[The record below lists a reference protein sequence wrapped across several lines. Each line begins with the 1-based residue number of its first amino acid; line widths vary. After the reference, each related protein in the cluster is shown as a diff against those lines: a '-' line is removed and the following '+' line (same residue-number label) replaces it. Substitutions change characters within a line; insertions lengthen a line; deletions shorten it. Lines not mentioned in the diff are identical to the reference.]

1 MNDPEM
7 KARIQA
13 QMQQEFQ
20 DQMQGMQEF
29 EAQMQGMQAQMQQEF
44 EAQMQGMQQEF
55 EAQMQG
61 MQAQMQQLQLK
72 TEEIGHSL
80 DRHDQEIK
88 EIQLKTEEIGH
99 DIKKI
104 GHSLDRHDELIRKHD
119 QEIGDLKWSFQNHD
133 QRIQNLE
140 NFFQYAK
147 DVLDQRKR
155 IREQEMEKVYN
166 VTRDFCE
173 EFGSDLVESTLP
185 SLKKRKLKSTLIKYA
200 GKRNDFHNF
209 GLSSKK

>member
-1 MNDPEM
+1 
-7 KARIQA
+7 
-13 QMQQEFQ
+13 MQ
-20 DQMQGMQEF
+20 QEF
-29 EAQMQGMQAQMQQEF
+29 EAQMQGMQQEF

-88 EIQLKTEEIGH
+88 EIQLKNEEIGH
-99 DIKKI
+99 DIKEI
-104 GHSLDRHDELIRKHD
+104 GHSLDRHNELIRKHD
-119 QEIGDLKWSFQNHD
+119 QEIGDLKWSFQNHE

-140 NFFQYAK
+140 NFFEYAK

-155 IREQEMEKVYN
+155 IREQEKVYN
-166 VTRDFCE
+166 VTRDICE

-185 SLKKRKLKSTLIKYA
+185 SLKKRMLKSTLIKYA
-200 GKRNDFHNF
+200 GKRNDFHNC